1 MVMALCPRDSHDG
14 MDDTTTVASMAQ
26 GMNIFTMDDGF
37 SSLTVGSPSP
47 SYSHWFLDSPRDSG
61 NISPIDIESSP
72 PLASRTVPHQI
83 QLLMIGMSLVSM
95 NQENDS
101 HNIPIL
107 TNGIPI
113 LLVPV
118 YFLLWLNFLMISFP
132 WYSNRIP
139 MIFPWY
145 SNRIPMI
152 SPWYSQYFSMIF
164 PDHRHHRG
172 SAQAAAPMSG
182 RLVLSSVVTCRT
194 TGTKWAVYEIA
205 KLGNI
210 SPINQQTWLLFML
223 SNKVERSNN
232 WCWTQV
238 MGMGEWDYH

>member
-1 MVMALCPRDSHDG
+1 MVMALYPRDSHDG

-37 SSLTVGSPSP
+37 SSLTMMGSPSQP
-47 SYSHWFLDSPRDSG
+47 YSHWFLDSPRDSG

-95 NQENDS
+95 NQENDF

-118 YFLLWLNFLMISFP
+118 YFLLWGIFLMISFP

-139 MIFPWY
+139 MIFLIFPWY
-145 SNRIPMI
+145 SHDIPHIPMI
-152 SPWYSQYFSMIF
+152 FQPYSHDIPMIF
-164 PDHRHHRG
+164 SVFFHDLPRPSPPPRFR
-172 SAQAAAPMSG
+172 SG
-182 RLVLSSVVTCRT
+182 RSSDE
-194 TGTKWAVYEIA
+194 WASGAEFS
-205 KLGNI
+205 GDMSNHG
-210 SPINQQTWLLFML
+210 
-223 SNKVERSNN
+223 NKVGRLRNR
-232 WCWTQV
+232 
-238 MGMGEWDYH
+238 